1 MYSQY
6 VAFYYFQM
14 RWSCCEILKRVR
26 EYFCR
31 YCTQNTKR
39 RRQQR
44 PLVLLCLSSINL
56 LTVDPHVLCLVVPWT
71 IQEALGKLQRSFR
84 GRIRARMEQKNT
96 LERLLKRTFREEYL
110 QDSKATTYLRT
121 AGINRLRGG
130 EHIAVFEG
138 KGSVYHHGIFMGYDE
153 QMKDLKVLDNS
164 NTRGADGKSIQA
176 RTLDHFLGESPY
188 FDIIASSSNTNI
200 NKYRKTTMKI
210 AEMLRA
216 LEYPTLQ
223 TYDLLS
229 WNYETFALVCSTR
242 SLYAQSEQVIKI
254 FNLCEEDLRRGY
266 DSLILQMGS
275 AVSSS
280 SWGSCGIM

>member
-6 VAFYYFQM
+6 VASLAFYYFQM
-14 RWSCCEILKRVR
+14 RWWCCEILKRVR

-39 RRQQR
+39 QQR
-44 PLVLLCLSSINL
+44 PLRSLVFLCLSSTNL

-110 QDSKATTYLRT
+110 QDPKATTYRRT
-121 AGINRLRGG
+121 VGINLLRGG

-229 WNYETFALVCSTR
+229 WNCETFALVCSTR
-242 SLYAQSEQVIKI
+242 SLYVVKRVPAAQYEYQTT
-254 FNLCEEDLRRGY
+254 GY
-266 DSLILQMGS
+266 HHIIVARHFDFDFF
-275 AVSSS
+275 
-280 SWGSCGIM
+280 CNN

>member
-1 MYSQY
+1 M
-6 VAFYYFQM
+6 
-14 RWSCCEILKRVR
+14 E
-26 EYFCR
+26 
-31 YCTQNTKR
+31 TQT
-39 RRQQR
+39 
-44 PLVLLCLSSINL
+44 VGFEVFLLPA
-56 LTVDPHVLCLVVPWT
+56 TWT

-84 GRIRARMEQKNT
+84 DRVRARMEQKNT

-110 QDSKATTYLRT
+110 RDSKATTYRRT

-176 RTLDHFLGESPY
+176 RTLDNFLGESPY
-188 FDIIASSSNTNI
+188 FDIITSPLSEDI
-200 NKYRKTTMKI
+200 DIDEYRKTTMNI

-216 LEYPTLQ
+216 LEHPTLQ
-223 TYDLLS
+223 SYDLFS
-229 WNYETFALVCSTR
+229 WNCETFALVCTTR
-242 SLYAQSEQVIKI
+242 SLHVRSEQVKKL
-254 FNLCEEDLRRGY
+254 FHLCDEDLRRGR
-266 DSLILQMGS
+266 DSQILLLGS

-280 SWGSCGIM
+280 SGGSCGIM